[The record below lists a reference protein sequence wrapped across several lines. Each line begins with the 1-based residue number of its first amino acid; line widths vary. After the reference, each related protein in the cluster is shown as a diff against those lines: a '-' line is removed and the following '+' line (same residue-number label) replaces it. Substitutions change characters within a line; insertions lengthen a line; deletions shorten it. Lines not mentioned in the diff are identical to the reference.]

1 MHPIF
6 YSIGLDVELLFLG
19 AVWRIPMAIDNVLD
33 EVEARLLDAHL
44 FIRYFDLSDLE
55 FLGAPGP
62 EPFENKKP

>member
-1 MHPIF
+1 
-6 YSIGLDVELLFLG
+6 
-19 AVWRIPMAIDNVLD
+19 MAIDNVLD